1 MPEEID
7 LETYCEE
14 IEALIIEGKSEEAI
28 TAARHILSFYPKFV
42 EAYRLLGKA
51 CLEKG
56 DLVSAADMFMRVLG
70 ADPEDLI
77 AYVGLADVY
86 KTQGKIEQAI
96 WYLERALDLAPG
108 HKELRKELENLYR
121 EAGVSELLP
130 HYTLAGLGRIY
141 LKNGLLEQADQA
153 LTEALEK
160 EPGRVDVQ
168 VTLAEVQWRLG
179 KRLES
184 AQTCLEVLDTL
195 PYCLKANLILG
206 YLWSSVNPSEAKIRF
221 EIAQTLDPLNHKA
234 WELFGKESPLQPR
247 RIKIP
252 KFEIAPTPV
261 EVKGEMP
268 AWLESL
274 ELEELPPLPE
284 EVGKP
289 EEVEVEEIP
298 KEAEGLPP
306 WLKGE
311 EIAIGETLEEL
322 PPWLKGEEKAPE
334 EAPVEVPPL
343 FEEEVAEELPSE
355 ELPPWLRGE
364 EVLPEEALA
373 EEKAPEE
380 APAEVPPLFEEEIT
394 EELPPWLRGE
404 EIVPEEALAEER
416 FPEEAPVE
424 LPPWLEEE
432 VVEEM
437 PPEELPPWLRG
448 EEVFPEEALAEE
460 KPPEEVPVEG
470 PPWLEKEKEAVE
482 EVPPEELLPWLK
494 GEEEVPIP
502 PVLEEIAEVPE
513 EVTLEEMPAEIP
525 PSPEKEVT
533 PTPEVV
539 PPSWIES
546 LRPLAETFL
555 EEEIESALAAEA
567 EMAAEEMKEVEQPP
581 APPPKPKKADELLE
595 AAKRYAQEGAWEEAI
610 RYYRKLLPHKKYWE
624 EVCQDLEAA
633 LEKGVVFPGIYE
645 LLGDIYREKGL
656 LDQALEF
663 YRKALSS

>member
-14 IEALIIEGKSEEAI
+14 IDALISEGRSEEAI
-28 TAARHILSFYPKFV
+28 TAARHILSFYPKFI

-56 DLVSAADMFMRVLG
+56 DLASAADMFMRVLG

-86 KTQGKIEQAI
+86 KAMGKPEQAI
-96 WYLERALDLAPG
+96 WYLERALDLAPA

-121 EAGVSELLP
+121 EAGIPELVP

-153 LTEALEK
+153 LTEALER

-184 AQTCLEVLDTL
+184 AQTCLEVLETL

-221 EIAQTLDPLNHKA
+221 EIAQTLDPFNRKA

-247 RIKIP
+247 KVKIP
-252 KFEIAPTPV
+252 KFEIAPVPV

-268 AWLESL
+268 SWLETL
-274 ELEELPPLPE
+274 ELEEELPPLPE

-289 EEVEVEEIP
+289 EEIAKEEALALEEAP
-298 KEAEGLPP
+298 KEAEEVPP

-311 EIAIGETLEEL
+311 EIAVEEAVEEL
-322 PPWLKGEEKAPE
+322 PPWLKGE
-334 EAPVEVPPL
+334 
-343 FEEEVAEELPSE
+343 
-355 ELPPWLRGE
+355 
-364 EVLPEEALA
+364 EEALA

-380 APAEVPPLFEEEIT
+380 AAVEVPPLLEEEVAEELPLEEIPPWFRGEEITPEEALEEVPPLLEEEIA
-394 EELPPWLRGE
+394 EELPPWLKGE
-404 EIVPEEALAEER
+404 EKL
-416 FPEEAPVE
+416 PEEAPVE
-424 LPPWLEEE
+424 IPPWLEEE
-432 VVEEM
+432 VTEEM

-448 EEVFPEEALAEE
+448 EEALAEE
-460 KPPEEVPVEG
+460 KPPEEAPVEG
-470 PPWLEKEKEAVE
+470 PPWIEREVAE
-482 EVPPEELLPWLK
+482 EVPAEEILPWLK
-494 GEEEVPIP
+494 GEEVAPIP
-502 PVLEEIAEVPE
+502 PELEEIAGAPE
-513 EVTLEEMPAEIP
+513 EV
-525 PSPEKEVT
+525 
-533 PTPEVV
+533 TPEVV

-555 EEEIESALAAEA
+555 EEEMEMALAAEA
-567 EMAAEEMKEVEQPP
+567 EMAAEERKEAEQPP
-581 APPPKPKKADELLE
+581 SPPPKPKKADELLE

-610 RYYRKLLPHKKYWE
+610 RYYRKLLQHKKYWE
-624 EVCQDLEAA
+624 EIRHDLEVA
-633 LEKGVVFPGIYE
+633 LEKGANFPGIYE

>member
-7 LETYCEE
+7 LETYCKE
-14 IEALIIEGKSEEAI
+14 IDSLINEGRSEEAI
-28 TAARHILSFYPKFV
+28 TAARHILSFYPKFI

-56 DLVSAADMFMRVLG
+56 DLVSAADMFTRVLG

-86 KTQGKIEQAI
+86 KALGKTEQAI
-96 WYLERALDLAPG
+96 WYLERALDLEPG
-108 HKELRKELENLYR
+108 HKELRRELENLYR
-121 EAGVSELLP
+121 EAGISELIP

-206 YLWSSVNPSEAKIRF
+206 HLWSSINPSEAKNRF
-221 EIAQTLDPLNHKA
+221 EIAQTLDPLNQKA
-234 WELFGKESPLQPR
+234 WELFGKESLLQPR
-247 RIKIP
+247 KVKIP
-252 KFEIAPTPV
+252 KFEIAPAPV

-268 AWLESL
+268 AWLETL
-274 ELEELPPLPE
+274 ELEEELPPLPE
-284 EVGKP
+284 EVRKPEEIEEAVREEVLEEAP
-289 EEVEVEEIP
+289 EEVEEI
-298 KEAEGLPP
+298 PP

-311 EIAIGETLEEL
+311 EIAVEEALEETPPWLKGEEVLPVEALAEEKPAEEIPPWLKEEIPEELLPEEL
-322 PPWLKGEEKAPE
+322 PPWLKGEEFLPEEALAEEQPLE
-334 EAPVEVPPL
+334 EAPVIPPWL
-343 FEEEVAEELPSE
+343 EEEITEELPPE

-373 EEKAPEE
+373 EAKPLEEAPEE
-380 APAEVPPLFEEEIT
+380 ISPWLGEEIA
-394 EELPPWLRGE
+394 EELPPE
-404 EIVPEEALAEER
+404 ELPPLPKVEEVLPEEALAEER
-416 FPEEAPVE
+416 APEETPME
-424 LPPWLEEE
+424 IPSWLEEE
-432 VVEEM
+432 VTEEM
-437 PPEELPPWLRG
+437 PPEELPPWF
-448 EEVFPEEALAEE
+448 EAEE
-460 KPPEEVPVEG
+460 K
-470 PPWLEKEKEAVE
+470 
-482 EVPPEELLPWLK
+482 
-494 GEEEVPIP
+494 
-502 PVLEEIAEVPE
+502 
-513 EVTLEEMPAEIP
+513 
-525 PSPEKEVT
+525 VT
-533 PTPEVV
+533 PTPEVI

-546 LRPLAETFL
+546 LKPLAETFL
-555 EEEIESALAAEA
+555 EEEIEVALAAEA
-567 EMAAEEMKEVEQPP
+567 EVAAEEKEEEKPP

-595 AAKRYAQEGAWEEAI
+595 AAKYYAQEGAWEEAI
-610 RYYRKLLPHKKYWE
+610 RYYRKLVQNKKYRE
-624 EVCQDLEAA
+624 EIRQDLEAA
-633 LEKGVVFPGIYE
+633 LEKGATFPGIYE

>member
-14 IEALIIEGKSEEAI
+14 IDALISEGRSEEAI
-28 TAARHILSFYPKFV
+28 TAARHILSFYPKFI

-56 DLVSAADMFMRVLG
+56 DIASAADMFMRVLG

-86 KTQGKIEQAI
+86 KALGKTEQAI
-96 WYLERALDLAPG
+96 WYLQRALDLAPA
-108 HKELRKELENLYR
+108 HKELRKELDNLYR
-121 EAGVSELLP
+121 EAGIPELVP

-141 LKNGLLEQADQA
+141 LKNGLLEQAHQA

-184 AQTCLEVLDTL
+184 AQTCLEVLDIL

-221 EIAQTLDPLNHKA
+221 EIAQTLDPLNRKA

-247 RIKIP
+247 RVKIP

-261 EVKGEMP
+261 EVRGEMP
-268 AWLESL
+268 AWLETL
-274 ELEELPPLPE
+274 ELEEELPPLPE
-284 EVGKP
+284 EVAKP
-289 EEVEVEEIP
+289 EIEEIAKEEAIALEEAL
-298 KEAEGLPP
+298 KEAEELPP

-311 EIAIGETLEEL
+311 EIPPEEALEEAPVEVPPLLEEELPLEEL
-322 PPWLKGEEKAPE
+322 PPWLKGEEVIP
-334 EAPVEVPPL
+334 
-343 FEEEVAEELPSE
+343 
-355 ELPPWLRGE
+355 
-364 EVLPEEALA
+364 

-380 APAEVPPLFEEEIT
+380 APAEVPPLFEEELPL

-404 EIVPEEALAEER
+404 EVIPEKALEER
-416 FPEEAPVE
+416 LPEEAPVE
-424 LPPWLEEE
+424 IPPWLEEE

-437 PPEELPPWLRG
+437 PPEELPPWLRR
-448 EEVFPEEALAEE
+448 EEVLPEEALAEE
-460 KPPEEVPVEG
+460 RPPEEAPVEG
-470 PPWLEKEKEAVE
+470 PSWLEREVAE
-482 EVPPEELLPWLK
+482 EVPPEEILPWLK
-494 GEEEVPIP
+494 GEEAGVS
-502 PVLEEIAEVPE
+502 E
-513 EVTLEEMPAEIP
+513 EVTLEEVPAEIP
-525 PSPEKEVT
+525 PSLEKEVP
-533 PTPEVV
+533 PTPEIV

-555 EEEIESALAAEA
+555 EEEIEMALAAEA
-567 EMAAEEMKEVEQPP
+567 EMAAEEKKEVEKPP
-581 APPPKPKKADELLE
+581 SPPPKPQKAEELLE
-595 AAKRYAQEGAWEEAI
+595 AAKRCAQEGAWEEAI
-610 RYYRKLLPHKKYWE
+610 HYYRKLLQRKKYWE
-624 EVCQDLEAA
+624 EIRQDLEAA
-633 LEKGVVFPGIYE
+633 LEKGAVFPGIYE